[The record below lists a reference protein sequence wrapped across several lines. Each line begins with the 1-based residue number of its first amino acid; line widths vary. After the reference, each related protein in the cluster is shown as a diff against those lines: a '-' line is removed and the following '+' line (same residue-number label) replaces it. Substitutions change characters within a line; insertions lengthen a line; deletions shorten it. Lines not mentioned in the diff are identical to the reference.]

1 MPDFDFEVFTMN
13 VDGSDVQMLSVPSFK
28 GFHGFP
34 SWSQGHDAV
43 P

>member
-1 MPDFDFEVFTMN
+1 
-13 VDGSDVQMLSVPSFK
+13 MLSVPSFK